1 MLGEAG
7 HVEVGALDSLA
18 ARSGKRN
25 LRREIYFNFNQMDLS
40 MDQ

>member
-7 HVEVGALDSLA
+7 HVEVSALDGLA

-25 LRREIYFNFNQMDLS
+25 LRREIYFNQMDLS
-40 MDQ
+40 MDE